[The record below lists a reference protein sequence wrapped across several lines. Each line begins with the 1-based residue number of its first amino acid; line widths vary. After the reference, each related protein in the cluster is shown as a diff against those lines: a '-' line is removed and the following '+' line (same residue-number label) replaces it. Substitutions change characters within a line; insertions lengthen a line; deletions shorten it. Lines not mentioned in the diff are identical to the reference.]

1 MYRGKCPSSQAAI
14 SKTEK
19 NADLRKTFEN
29 FNIQAHVN
37 PNREMH
43 EQEEKLPFENIWK
56 VVL

>member
-1 MYRGKCPSSQAAI
+1 MAGEEHCAISETHMYRGKCPSSQAAI

-43 EQEEKLPFENIWK
+43 E
-56 VVL
+56 